1 MTQNL
6 INAIATLSTLE
17 NDEKAILL
25 QTLIALGS
33 SPVSAPVSAPA
44 PTPAPRKA
52 LPKAE
57 DVTIPVTPVKVPRG
71 KVAFTLGYGNG
82 RGGAKLMV
90 KNAGFTW
97 DSSLADSTR
106 KGAWVGTTSQAKS
119 IGLTTKS
126 TTLSVSAEWVQRGRD
141 KAQAKAEKKARKSA

>member
-25 QTLIALGS
+25 QALIALGS
-33 SPVSAPVSAPA
+33 SPVSAPA
-44 PTPAPRKA
+44 PTPTPAQRKP
-52 LPKAE
+52 LPEAE
-57 DVTIPVTPVKVPRG
+57 DVTIPVTPVKAERG

-82 RGGAKLMV
+82 RGGAKLMI

-97 DSSLADSTR
+97 DSSLADDTR
-106 KGAWVGTTSQAKS
+106 KGAWVGTTAQAKS

-126 TTLSVSAEWVQRGRD
+126 KTLNVSAEWVQKGRD
-141 KAQAKAEKKARKSA
+141 KAEAKAERRARKSA